1 MENLCVSEPQ
11 IFKGEAYLLLEQ
23 TGLRHPMTNPTR
35 CVHGLAARKTRF
47 WILTIVVAASLL
59 LMGQAQELRAEPQPS
74 GDSVQHLEAI
84 PPQNIPSVVEKAVNA
99 RNRPGG
105 DKLLDAGRRPSQ
117 VMTFFGIAPGMK
129 VADLYAGGGYT
140 TELLARIVGPEGKV
154 YSQNAPF
161 PPKFKRIEK
170 AWNQRLKEPAL
181 ANVIAVRKPFDAED
195 LIPAKPGSLDAVLIH
210 LSYHDLV
217 RHGVERNKLNAA
229 VLKALK
235 VGGVY
240 GIVDHSAQAGS
251 GFRDVKTLHRIDE
264 AAVIKEVEKAGFRLV
279 ATSSALRHPKDAR
292 TRSVFKRRGTTD
304 RFMLK
309 FVKAPESGKAQQP
322 Q

>member
-1 MENLCVSEPQ
+1 MENSCVSEPA
-11 IFKGEAYLLLEQ
+11 IFKGEADLLLEQ
-23 TGLRHPMTNPTR
+23 TGLRRPMTSLTR
-35 CVHGLAARKTRF
+35 CVHGLAVRRAGF
-47 WILTIVVAASLL
+47 WIRTIAVAASLAL
-59 LMGQAQELRAEPQPS
+59 IGSAPELRAEPRAS
-74 GDSVQHLEAI
+74 ADSIQHVEAI
-84 PPQNIPSVVEKAVNA
+84 PPQNIPSAIEKGVNA
-99 RNRPGG
+99 PDRAGG

-161 PPKFKRIEK
+161 PPKFKKIEK

-181 ANVIAVRKPFDAED
+181 ANVIIVRKPFDAED

-210 LSYHDLV
+210 LNYHDLV
-217 RHGVERNKLNAA
+217 RHGVNRNKVNTS
-229 VLKALK
+229 VLRALK
-235 VGGVY
+235 PDGVY
-240 GIVDHSAQAGS
+240 GIVDHSAQPGS

-264 AAVIKEVEKAGFRLV
+264 KAVIKEVERAGFRLV
-279 ATSSALRHPKDAR
+279 ATSSALRHREDDR
-292 TRSVFKRRGTTD
+292 TTSAFAHRGTTD

-309 FVKAPESGKAQQP
+309 FVKVPESGKARQP